1 MSKRKRITRKQLK
14 QLVELLEQPITPNE
28 SSDEALIRAVM
39 ADHGWSY
46 AETKERLELSGM

>member
-1 MSKRKRITRKQLK
+1 MSKRKPITRKRLK
-14 QLVELLEQPITPNE
+14 QVIEWLEQPIAPCE

-46 AETKERLELSGM
+46 EEARERLELSGM

>member
-1 MSKRKRITRKQLK
+1 MSKRKPITRRQLK
-14 QLVELLEQPITPNE
+14 QVIDLLEQPIAPNE

-46 AETKERLELSGM
+46 EEARERLELSGM